1 MKSRYDREAD
11 ALYVQLADA
20 TIVGSEEVRTGIMLD
35 FDAAGRVVG
44 IEILDASEHVAEG
57 ADFAHLVAA

>member
-1 MKSRYDREAD
+1 MKSRYNREAD

-20 TIVGSEEVRTGIMLD
+20 VVAGSVEVRPGIMLD

>member
-20 TIVGSEEVRTGIMLD
+20 TIVGSEEVRPGIMLD

-57 ADFAHLVAA
+57 ADFAHLAAA

>member
-11 ALYVQLADA
+11 VLYVQLADA
-20 TIVGSEEVRTGIMLD
+20 MIVGSEEVRPGIILD

>member
-1 MKSRYDREAD
+1 M
-11 ALYVQLADA
+11 QFADA
-20 TIVGSEEVRTGIMLD
+20 TIVGSEEVRPGIMLD